1 MYGLNIKLNKIIQ
14 KDKLSNLPMVSESP
28 TLTFTC

>member
-1 MYGLNIKLNKIIQ
+1 LLLYVKLKKIIQ
-14 KDKLSNLPMVSESP
+14 KEKSSNLPMVSESL